1 MKNMDPK
8 PATPKLT
15 VIEMDPVRLGE
26 AIKSDFGIVLTAVEK
41 TAKGYQS
48 EVYRAKTTEGRMVFI
63 RINKK
68 GVAFEVESLGYK
80 MLREESIPVPQV
92 ISYQENPPTIGHPTM
107 IIEAAEGVSLEETN
121 LSETEKEKIY
131 QSWGE
136 ILRRINEIKLEGF
149 GTLEVVDGKLRGK
162 YKSYEEYCH
171 SQENNYNEVVNTL
184 VKNNLITPEEAE
196 KLHRIIKEINSLN
209 FGQAS
214 LLHRDL
220 KKEHIFINHGKITG
234 IIDLGRLQ
242 AGDPRNDIAK
252 SLLYQNNKEKD
263 FFKKGYGKLADDPI
277 VIKYL
282 AVRATTVALPRT
294 KEGHKEVAEKA
305 LEILKKILSEF

>member
-1 MKNMDPK
+1 MKNIDPK

-107 IIEAAEGVSLEETN
+107 IIEAAEGVS
-121 LSETEKEKIY
+121 
-131 QSWGE
+131 
-136 ILRRINEIKLEGF
+136 LEGF